1 MYTHPVNIIKSHK
14 SKKKLT
20 FKIASLK
27 SNLNNEVPWV
37 DFLKI
42 KKNKQKLI
50 NKLKITTDTVN
61 IVPNKL

>member
-1 MYTHPVNIIKSHK
+1 MIYSFHMYTHPVNIIKSHK

-37 DFLKI
+37 DFVKI
-42 KKNKQKLI
+42 KKSKQK
-50 NKLKITTDTVN
+50 N
-61 IVPNKL
+61 

>member
-27 SNLNNEVPWV
+27 SNRNNEVPWI
-37 DFLKI
+37 DFVKI
-42 KKNKQKLI
+42 KKNKQKI
-50 NKLKITTDTVN
+50 NKLKITTYTVN